1 MSEITFYAKK
11 KLNDYMA
18 LVLET
23 HVPPDHLDCIDMR
36 IYIDKQKYY
45 NNDPASIGEMLDY
58 IRTAI
63 LNLDE

>member
-23 HVPPDHLDCIDMR
+23 HVQP
-36 IYIDKQKYY
+36 KQEFVSRLTK
-45 NNDPASIGEMLDY
+45 
-58 IRTAI
+58 IRTA
-63 LNLDE
+63 LTKQQ